1 MFAEGN
7 PQKSRLAA
15 LAFETYLIGSNIE
28 SRDDNVDKSKDD
40 NVKELKDDKVDKL
53 KDENVDKLRYD
64 KVDKLKDE
72 NVDKLR
78 YDNVEKKIREFL
90 TEDSIIKR
98 TKNCKNYFIEH
109 VPPIA
114 AITNVRKRIQLTS
127 L

>member
-7 PQKSRLAA
+7 PQKSKLAA
-15 LAFETYLIGSNIE
+15 LAFETYLIGTEYE
-28 SRDDNVDKSKDD
+28 SKDDNVDKSKDD
-40 NVKELKDDKVDKL
+40 NVEELKD
-53 KDENVDKLRYD
+53 D

-78 YDNVEKKIREFL
+78 YDNVEKKISEFL
-90 TEDSIIKR
+90 TEDSIIER

-114 AITNVRKRIQLTS
+114 AITNVRKRIQVTS

>member
-7 PQKSRLAA
+7 PQKSKLAA
-15 LAFETYLIGSNIE
+15 LAFETYLIGTEYE
-28 SRDDNVDKSKDD
+28 SKDDNVDKSKDD
-40 NVKELKDDKVDKL
+40 NVEELKDD
-53 KDENVDKLRYD
+53 
-64 KVDKLKDE
+64 

-90 TEDSIIKR
+90 TEDSIIER

-114 AITNVRKRIQLTS
+114 AITNVRKRIQVTS